1 MSEQRRAGG
10 QAGGIETGARREQTW
25 VHFLKLLQAR
35 GGLTRQLAENAA
47 VSVMCAL
54 EQHLAGG
61 EAEDM
66 EAQLPLR
73 LRELLQRCPIHQGT
87 PAKRFGRDE
96 FLDMVAS
103 ELGVEAE
110 EAEHLTHAVF
120 ETVRDWLS
128 EGEVEDVASQLPDDL
143 RGLWAAT
150 V

>member
-1 MSEQRRAGG
+1 MTEQRRSGG

-35 GGLTRQLAENAA
+35 GGLARELAENAA

-61 EAEDM
+61 EVGNL

-73 LRELLQRCPIHQGT
+73 LRELLQRCPIHQGA
-87 PAKRFGRDE
+87 PARRFGRDE
-96 FLDMVAS
+96 FLQMVAD
-103 ELGVEAE
+103 ELGVETD
-110 EAEHLTHAVF
+110 EAEHLSHVVF

-128 EGEVEDVASQLPDDL
+128 EGEVDDVASQLPDDL
-143 RGLWAAT
+143 RALWAAT